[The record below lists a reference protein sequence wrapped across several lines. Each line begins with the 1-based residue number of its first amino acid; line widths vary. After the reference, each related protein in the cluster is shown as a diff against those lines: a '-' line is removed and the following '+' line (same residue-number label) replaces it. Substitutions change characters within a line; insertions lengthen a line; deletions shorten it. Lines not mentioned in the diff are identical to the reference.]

1 MAGIYQNL
9 NSITTIKEEIKRSI
23 SEKGIDMSD
32 IAFSDY
38 PEKIDEIVQSGEY
51 QDGYIAGKEEQKSL
65 LQPISIT
72 ENGIYQTE
80 NGYSTVEVKV
90 NGECP
95 QLESI
100 KITENGVYRGAYNEV
115 DVDVPMIDNYENGY
129 SDGIEYQKSKLESV
143 TITANGTYTKD
154 DGYNKVVVNVQKG
167 VDVSILKLDEFY
179 FLEPMV
185 QHYIAEWESNES
197 RIEDYYRRNQLTSTY
212 MLFENVGSWD
222 SVNEIS
228 NNVTD
233 LLELDGVTDLGALS
247 AYERMGEI
255 RYTESKGQYFYG
267 IECTNIITTS
277 NAFKGCNFMLRS
289 LSGLGTSFELPQ
301 TVVLPSYNAY
311 EDDRRDSYIMEMV
324 ESLYDFIITN
334 KNGVRTSTLQF
345 PFEPNEDIVSR
356 VIEKGWLVTVVE
368 DDSL

>member
-72 ENGIYQTE
+72 ENGTYQTE

-90 NGECP
+90 DGECP

-143 TITANGTYTKD
+143 TITDNGTYTKD
-154 DGYNKVVVNVQKG
+154 DGYNKVVVNVPSGGIDKVRVADG
-167 VDVSILKLDEFY
+167 LKFAYSTFEEIPGY
-179 FLEPMV
+179 F
-185 QHYIAEWESNES
+185 
-197 RIEDYYRRNQLTSTY
+197 D
-212 MLFENVGSWD
+212 FD
-222 SVNEIS
+222 SVNSLAYMFYNSRLKICPDLSMANINGLTYTFAKCGSLHTIPLLDCS
-228 NNVTD
+228 N
-233 LLELDGVTDLGALS
+233 
-247 AYERMGEI
+247 
-255 RYTESKGQYFYG
+255 
-267 IECTNIITTS
+267 
-277 NAFKGCNFMLRS
+277 
-289 LSGLGTSFELPQ
+289 
-301 TVVLPSYNAY
+301 
-311 EDDRRDSYIMEMV
+311 V
-324 ESLYDFIITN
+324 ESTYNFLENCISLVNVGGFLNMKASFDLPDAKNLTNESFLNIVNTIYDYTANNETPPQYGYAIIYMSEYMQNTFYN
-334 KNGVRTSTLQF
+334 YIHLITQ
-345 PFEPNEDIVSR
+345 
-356 VIEKGWLVTVVE
+356 KGWRVMTGF
-368 DDSL
+368 